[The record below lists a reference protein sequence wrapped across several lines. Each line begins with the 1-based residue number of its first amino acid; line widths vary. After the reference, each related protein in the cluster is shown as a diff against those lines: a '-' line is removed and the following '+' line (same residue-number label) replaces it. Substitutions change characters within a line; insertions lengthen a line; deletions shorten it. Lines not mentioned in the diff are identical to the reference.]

1 MENKP
6 LIGLVM
12 KSLQAEFFQEMEKG
26 ALEFAQKQNNFDL
39 ITLGTS
45 NQTEINRQIELIDIM
60 IAKKVDALVVVPID
74 SRALVP
80 VVVKAIKA
88 GIKVINIDIGL
99 DEELLVQNGVELTF
113 VGPDKEKPSKLVG
126 DVLAGKLHKG
136 AKVILIEG
144 LQVAE
149 NAQQRKQ
156 GFLKSI
162 AGNQLQ
168 LVASEAADWET
179 DKAEKVFEGL
189 FAEYTDIEGVMCC
202 NDAMAT
208 GVIRVLKKQD
218 KAGIIKVVGFDND
231 ASVQPFLESG
241 VLLATIDAYGSQMA
255 VQGIQYALKV
265 LKGMENNGR
274 YSTEFK
280 LIQSNAS

>member
-1 MENKP
+1 MDAKP

-26 ALEFAQKQNNFDL
+26 ALEFAKQQNNFEL
-39 ITLGTS
+39 ITVGTDT
-45 NQTEINRQIELIDIM
+45 QTEIDRQIELTGILID
-60 IAKKVDALVVVPID
+60 KKVDALVLVPID

-80 VVVKAIKA
+80 VVVRAVRA
-88 GIKVINIDIGL
+88 GIQVINIDIKL
-99 DEELLVQNGVELTF
+99 DEELLAQNGVELAF
-113 VGPDKEKPSKLVG
+113 VGPDNETASRMVG
-126 DVLAGKLHKG
+126 DVLARKLQKG

-149 NAQQRKQ
+149 NAQQRKK

-162 AGNQLQ
+162 EEYQLQ

-179 DKAEKVFEGL
+179 DKAEKVFERL
-189 FAEYTDIEGVMCC
+189 FTLHPDVAGVMCC

-208 GVIRVLKKQD
+208 GVIRVLEKHG
-218 KAGIIKVVGFDND
+218 KAGTIPVVGFDND

-241 VLLATIDAYGSQMA
+241 VLLATIDGFGSQMA
-255 VQGIQYALKV
+255 VQGINYALKA
-265 LKGMENNGR
+265 LNGMKNKGF
-274 YSTEFK
+274 YSTKFELVESK
-280 LIQSNAS
+280 NI